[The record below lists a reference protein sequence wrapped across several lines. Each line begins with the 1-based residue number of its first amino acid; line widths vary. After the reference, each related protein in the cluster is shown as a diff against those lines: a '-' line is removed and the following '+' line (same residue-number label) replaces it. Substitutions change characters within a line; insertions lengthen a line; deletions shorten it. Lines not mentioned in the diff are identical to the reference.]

1 MAGIPTTII
10 TRQGFTQVIGNAF
23 AGFGFPA
30 EGPVVFE
37 FPAEMF
43 LEGSD
48 LTPIKDHLD
57 AIVEGL
63 TKWAPKINTKGLIKP
78 DMVTVEGQDYKS
90 AVDNVNYLFL
100 KNQWRDGLLITPP
113 TEDQVNWILTGTD
126 LDPNTEISPKGGVVP
141 RGGIATVQTI
151 AVSLAMAGGRP
162 EYLPLLIAAVKAM
175 TDPNMVMQSWNAT
188 TCSVI
193 PAFVVNGPLS
203 KQIRLGSGYGLLGPD
218 PVHPAGE
225 IIGRAIRLIQQD
237 LGGAIPGQGTMAIF
251 GGMRATNAVFGEDE
265 AGLPKGWNSLAV
277 DRGFTNDQ
285 NIVTGTTVGS
295 MCNCAWE
302 FGSKETNDQSLMR
315 FAGIIGAPNVN
326 RWGHPERFT
335 LDNPDLCSGV
345 VLLPRSFASSM
356 ASTSGYS
363 KTDVKKYI
371 WDNTKMPWSQ
381 VVATGQKATVEKLKL
396 YSAGQDIPITPK
408 ADQITIV
415 IAGGDQSGHGY
426 WMQPTTFGNMVSE
439 EIELPKKW
447 DDLLKQAETDLG
459 PLPAVH

>member
-1 MAGIPTTII
+1 MVGIPTMVI
-10 TRQGFTQVIGNAF
+10 TRLGFTQVVGNAF

-30 EGPVVFE
+30 EGPVVYE

-90 AVDNVNYLFL
+90 AEDNVNYLFL
-100 KNQWRDGLLITPP
+100 KNQWRDGLQITPP

-175 TDPNMVMQSWNAT
+175 TDTKMMMQNWNAT

-193 PAFVVNGPLS
+193 PAFIVNGPIA
-203 KQIRLGSGYGLLGPD
+203 KQIRIGSGYGLLGPD

-225 IIGRAIRLIQQD
+225 AIGRAIRLIQQD

-251 GGMRATNAVFGEDE
+251 GGMRATNAVFAEDE
-265 AGLPKGWNSLAV
+265 GGLPKGWNSLAV
-277 DRGFTNDQ
+277 DRGFTSDKNV
-285 NIVTGTTVGS
+285 VTTSLVGGMSNCIWFFGT
-295 MCNCAWE
+295 
-302 FGSKETNDQSLMR
+302 KETNDQSLMEM
-315 FAGIIGAPNVN
+315 AGMMEAPNPN
-326 RWGHPERFT
+326 RYSHPEMFQP
-335 LDNPDLCSGV
+335 DNPDLCSGLV
-345 VLLPRSFASSM
+345 FMPRGFAASM

-363 KTDVKKYI
+363 KTDVKKFL
-371 WDNTKMPWSQ
+371 WDHSKMPWSQ
-381 VVATGQKATVEKLKL
+381 VVATGQKDSVTKLKL
-396 YSAGQDIPITPK
+396 FTAGQVVPVTPK
-408 ADQITIV
+408 ADQLTILV
-415 IAGGDQSGHGY
+415 AGGDQSGHGY
-426 WMQPTTFGNMVSE
+426 WMQPVTQGNMVSE